1 MTETEP
7 PVADPTDDGK
17 GDVILETLWDRALEA
32 WEEDK
37 VHAALL
43 EFALRRHKLP
53 DLAGR
58 YRKVK
63 DDEKLGPKAQKR
75 LDAIVIAATQMMM
88 ATKTPVRTK
97 NPPWLNA
104 TAAAVTVVLLG
115 GLIYAVFYYGRNH

>member
-1 MTETEP
+1 MTDPSEP
-7 PVADPTDDGK
+7 VDDGK
-17 GDVILETLWDRALEA
+17 SDVILETLWDRALEA
-32 WEEDK
+32 WDEDK
-37 VHAALL
+37 VHVALL
-43 EFALRRHKLP
+43 DFALRRSKLP

-63 DDEKLGPKAQKR
+63 DDPKLGPRAQKR

-104 TAAAVTVVLLG
+104 TAATITVLLLG
-115 GLIYAVFYYGRNH
+115 GLIYAVFYYGGHH